1 VTPAVSRFELP
12 GVLSSDQLS
21 ETGAFLA
28 SLQLPDGLI
37 PWFAGHYGDPWN
49 HVESAMALTVCGRLD
64 EARRA
69 FDWSLRTQ
77 AADGSWPMETVA
89 DPSGATVV
97 TEASIDTNQV
107 AYIAV
112 GVWHHWL
119 LTADA
124 DFVARMWP
132 VVRKAIEL
140 VVDLQLPHGAICWS
154 RDAAGVVNTGALLTG
169 SGSIVSSL
177 RCAMALAELVE
188 EPQPDWEL
196 AAARLAHA
204 VAKHPET
211 FIDKS
216 NFSMDWYYPVL
227 GGAVVGAAARELID
241 SRWDEFVVPGRG
253 CRCVADRPWLTA
265 AETCELA
272 IALDAIG
279 DSERARQLVSDIQYQ
294 RAEGGGYWTG
304 WVFPEENFWPGEQ
317 SSWTAAAVILAA
329 DALAEYSPAHSLF
342 RGAGLPRVLEIDDC
356 DRHCLALTGGPS

>member
-1 VTPAVSRFELP
+1 MNAFELP
-12 GVLSSDQLS
+12 GVLTEEQLH
-21 ETGAFLA
+21 ETGTFLA

-37 PWFAGHYGDPWN
+37 PWFGGHYADPWN
-49 HVESAMALTVCGRLD
+49 HIESAMALTVCGRIA
-64 EARRA
+64 EAERA
-69 FDWSLRTQ
+69 FEWSRRNQ
-77 AADGSWPMETVA
+77 AADGSWPMEIVGSA
-89 DPSGATVV
+89 VI
-97 TEASIDTNQV
+97 EASIDTNQV

-119 LTADA
+119 LTGDA
-124 DFVARMWP
+124 KFVQRLWP
-132 VVRKAIEL
+132 VVRRAIEL
-140 VVDLQLPHGAICWS
+140 VVDLQQPSGAICWS
-154 RDAAGVVNTGALLTG
+154 RDAAGIVNDGALLTG
-169 SGSIVSSL
+169 SSSIVSSL

-204 VAKHPET
+204 VAKHSDG

-227 GGAVVGAAARELID
+227 GGAVTGQPALDLIN
-241 SRWDEFVVPGRG
+241 SRWDEFIVAGRG

-272 IALDAIG
+272 IALDAVG
-279 DSERARQLVSDIQYQ
+279 DRDRALHLVRDIQYQ

-329 DALAEYSPAHSLF
+329 DALAEYSPAHALF
-342 RGAGLPRVLEIDDC
+342 RGTGLPRLLEIEDC
-356 DRHCLALTGGPS
+356 DRHCFALTGGRGA